1 MSDRRASNPQTD
13 SKNAM
18 LIPISLDIP
27 DVKVEKVD
35 PSTEKG
41 FVITVVSELKGTECK
56 RCGKAI
62 DKFYGYGKEITLRHL
77 PIFEKPVWLKLKPKR
92 YQCPYCDN
100 SPTTTQTCTWYDR
113 KSPQTKAYEQW
124 LLRELINSTLT
135 DVSMKRGIG
144 EEAIEGLLNRHVHQQ
159 VEWPKIGAIPLLG
172 IDEIALKKGHKD
184 FVVIVSA
191 INKQGDKHILAVLPD
206 RKKETVIAF
215 LAAIP
220 SPQKATIQRV
230 CVDMYEGYSNAV
242 YEALPNVAV
251 VVDRFHVAKNYR
263 ACADK
268 ARKQEM
274 QALKKTLSEPEYAEL
289 KGVMWAF
296 RKHWVDL
303 TEEQRVQL
311 LMLFHYAPVLQ
322 QVYVLRE
329 VLTGIF
335 NGPLTKAQAVIELNA
350 WIVRVQELGLD
361 CFGSFVGTLQKWMD
375 EISNYF
381 IQRQSSGFVEG
392 LNNKIKVIKRRCYG
406 IYDLGRLFQHIWLDV
421 EGRRLFGYA

>member
-1 MSDRRASNPQTD
+1 
-13 SKNAM
+13 M
-18 LIPISLDIP
+18 LIPIPLDIP
-27 DVKVEKVD
+27 DAKVEKVD

-41 FVITVVSELKGTECK
+41 FVITVISKLKGTTCK
-56 RCGKAI
+56 SCGKAI
-62 DKFYGYGKEITLRHL
+62 DNFYGYGREITLRHL
-77 PIFEKPVWLKLKPKR
+77 PIFEKPVWLKIKPKR

-100 SPTTTQTCTWYDR
+100 GPTTTQTCSWYDS
-113 KSPQTKAYEQW
+113 KSPHTKAYEQW
-124 LLRELINSTLT
+124 LLRDLINSTLT

-144 EEAIEGLLNRHVHQQ
+144 EAAMEGILNRHIHQQ

-191 INKQGDKHILAVLPD
+191 MNEQGEKQILAVLPD
-206 RKKETVIAF
+206 RKKDTVKAF

-220 SPQKATIQRV
+220 APQKATIQRV

-242 YEALPNVAV
+242 YEALPEVAV
-251 VVDRFHVAKNYR
+251 IVDRFHVAKNYR
-263 ACADK
+263 GCADK

-274 QALKKTLSEPEYAEL
+274 QMLKKTLSDEKYAEL

-296 RKHWVDL
+296 RKRWPDVS
-303 TEEQRVQL
+303 EEQRVML
-311 LMLFHYAPVLQ
+311 LLLFSYSPVLK

-329 VLTGIF
+329 ILTGIF
-335 NGPLTKAQAVIELNA
+335 NRPLTKAQAVIELNA
-350 WIVRVQELGLD
+350 WIARVQELGLN
-361 CFGSFVGTLQKWMD
+361 CFDSFVGTLQKWMD